1 ESRGGSMRRR
11 HGAPAVKGGN
21 EVLGDFCRLAAFYV
35 AAFHHERQLAF
46 AHQGDAR
53 RRWRISGEIAAGL
66 ASGFVVLSGKHAD
79 DGGWN
84 GDMTQRQAHRGTHA
98 AGGTAAD

>member
-1 ESRGGSMRRR
+1 MRRR
-11 HGAPAVKGGN
+11 LGAKAVKGGS
-21 EVLGDFCRLAAFYV
+21 EVLGDFFRLAAFNV

-66 ASGFVVLSGKHAD
+66 ASGVVVLSGKHAD
-79 DGGWN
+79 TGVWN
-84 GDMTQRQAHRGTHA
+84 GSMTPRQAHRRTHG
-98 AGGTAAD
+98 AGPTAAD